1 MSTAAVRPSAGFE
14 IQTQPTKVVLV
25 GAGSIGRELL
35 AHMTARRAAAVPR
48 IAVCAVVD
56 RSGYLFDPRGLPR
69 RALLA
74 LCEWKRA
81 GRGIGTS
88 PDGQPAASLDA
99 VGFIV
104 GTMRERAV
112 LVDATA
118 ADTHDMLEL
127 VLERGWDVAL
137 ANKIPLAGP
146 QQRVDRLTAAAQRSG
161 ARILCE
167 ATVGAGLPVV
177 DTLQNLLDAGDRV
190 LSIEGCPSGTLGYVF
205 GRMHAGASF
214 SSAVRDAVSAGY
226 AEPDPRVDLSG
237 TDVARKALILARLLG
252 FRGDVDEARVESLV
266 PRALQ
271 SLPAPDFLARI
282 SELDEMWGCR
292 VAAARQH
299 GAMLCYRARV
309 SRRTVQAGLVEARVA
324 GGSDQPRGADNRFAF
339 TTARYKAHPLI
350 ISGPGAGAALAAAG
364 VYNDLLRIARQRGRG
379 V

>member
-1 MSTAAVRPSAGFE
+1 MSAVAAASRSGIDLESPPA
-14 IQTQPTKVVLV
+14 KVILV
-25 GAGSIGRELL
+25 GAGSIGRALL
-35 AHMTARRAAAVPR
+35 AHMASRRAAAAPR
-48 IAVCAVVD
+48 LAVCAVVD

-69 RALLA
+69 RVLLA
-74 LCEWKRA
+74 LCERKRA

-88 PDGQPAASLDA
+88 ALGQPAAPLDA
-99 VGFIV
+99 VAFMV
-104 GTMRERAV
+104 GTVRERAV

-127 VLERGWDVAL
+127 VLERGWDIVL

-146 QQRVDRLTAAAQRSG
+146 QWRVDRLTAAARLTG

-177 DTLQNLLDAGDRV
+177 DTLQNLIEAGDRV
-190 LSIEGCPSGTLGYVF
+190 LSIEGCPSGTLGFVF
-205 GRMHAGASF
+205 GQMHAGASF
-214 SSAVRDAVSAGY
+214 SSAVWDAVSAGY

-252 FRGDVDEARVESLV
+252 FRGDVDQSRVESLV
-266 PRALQ
+266 PQALQ

-282 SELDEMWGCR
+282 GELDETWGRR
-292 VAAARQH
+292 VAAARQR

-309 SRRTVQAGLVEARVA
+309 SRRGVQAGLVEARVTD
-324 GGSDQPRGADNRFAF
+324 GGDPIHGADNRFAF
-339 TTARYKAHPLI
+339 TTARYRAHPLV

-364 VYNDLLRIARQRGRG
+364 VYNDLLRIARQRRR
-379 V
+379 